1 MRNYYLKYY
10 LCRCPFVKKK
20 KDGNL
25 TQSYFLDTG
34 LFLFSCHQLRCVE
47 ITDMHQ
53 PWTIRAQRS
62 LIKKAEKGSES
73 VDGRGK
79 NFKNDSSNQI
89 LIQGRS

>member
-20 KDGNL
+20 DGNL
-25 TQSYFLDTG
+25 TQSYFLDSG

-62 LIKKAEKGSES
+62 LIKKAVKGSES

-79 NFKNDSSNQI
+79 NVKNDSSNQI

>member
-20 KDGNL
+20 RWKFN
-25 TQSYFLDTG
+25 SVI
-34 LFLFSCHQLRCVE
+34 FSCHQLRCVE